1 MGGNP
6 NLIEQMFHTDGYA
19 KKESGE
25 DIRWGDVDVDK
36 LEASRERFNWR
47 VNSKDDNARVAVN
60 NSKGAMGC
68 RLHPSTPEVRQA
80 LKIITP
86 AQPEYLAGF
95 SQASQGLPNPVPQ
108 EVVTPALQEGYGWVG
123 KPSSDDNEQSNVGQ
137 IS

>member
-1 MGGNP
+1 MM
-6 NLIEQMFHTDGYA
+6 EQLWKHDGYA
-19 KKESGE
+19 TKESGE

-36 LEASRERFNWR
+36 LESSRERFNYR
-47 VNSKDDNARVAVN
+47 VYGKNDNARVAVN
-60 NSKGAMGC
+60 NSKGASGGL
-68 RLHPSTPEVRQA
+68 LHPSTPEVRQA